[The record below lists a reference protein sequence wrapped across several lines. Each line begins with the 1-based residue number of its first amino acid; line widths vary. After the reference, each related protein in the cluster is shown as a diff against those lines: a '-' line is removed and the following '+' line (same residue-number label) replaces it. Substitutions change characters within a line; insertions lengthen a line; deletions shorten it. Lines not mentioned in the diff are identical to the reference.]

1 LYGKP
6 GRLKLQF
13 ASGATAGLDDGS
25 GHLDM
30 SLTQWDKNPFRGGE
44 KLIAPQLTIRTK
56 VQSNQ
61 KSRNID
67 NYHSSSVV
75 AYSYYVSFNF
85 DSKQNYSS
93 QTNTTF
99 PACTLY
105 NTSTKSFVVGCPGC
119 SVVSYSELN
128 VTYGCDDVSRLL
140 ATNHQQQ
147 QQQHRYL
154 LSNNSG
160 KSKQITTSTSTD
172 AASTAS
178 NGDDGYV
185 ADDDASNAAD
195 DEDGGGGGGDNYI
208 SGKQTSITSINY
220 GALLSTFTSTLSG
233 NPFAI
238 NFQES
243 KIIIF
248 LVSSIFITI
257 VIGWMYYSRV
267 DMMNRQKCIYIQVK
281 EKKNDLN
288 DKNNKKGYKNDD
300 VKKVKDC
307 DFIFYKTISNDDELK
322 DDFVWSDKNSRIEY
336 INKIV
341 EKGFIKKVFGLDGFL
356 SDKSFSLFE
365 KKTEDEDE
373 DGDNEEVDVTPQ
385 LNGWISFWIQILAS
399 IFVDTLFF
407 STFFPDDGVCE
418 TYTTQENCIKPKNNA
433 LNKPLC
439 IWTAQKRITNGGTCS
454 LSPPPADV
462 TFTFILVVLTIIV
475 TIPIV
480 MFLNRIL
487 YYAFQRPQL
496 SMWGWNE
503 EYWLGKIMF
512 FIFHVS

>member
-1 LYGKP
+1 
-6 GRLKLQF
+6 
-13 ASGATAGLDDGS
+13 
-25 GHLDM
+25 M
-30 SLTQWDKNPFRGGE
+30 SLAQWDKNPFRGGE
-44 KLIAPQLTIRTK
+44 KLKAPQLTIRTK
-56 VQSNQ
+56 VPRRQTSTDVDTNP
-61 KSRNID
+61 
-67 NYHSSSVV
+67 SSV
-75 AYSYYVSFNF
+75 ATYSYFLSFNF
-85 DSKQNYSS
+85 DSKQDFSS

-105 NTSTKSFVVGCPGC
+105 DSSTKSFIVGCPGC
-119 SVVSYSELN
+119 SIVSYTELD

-140 ATNHQQQ
+140 TTNHQQRQYQ
-147 QQQHRYL
+147 QYRYL

-160 KSKQITTSTSTD
+160 NSKQITTSTSTD
-172 AASTAS
+172 DANTAS

-185 ADDDASNAAD
+185 ADDDASATAD
-195 DEDGGGGGGDNYI
+195 DDDDGGGDDYI

-248 LVSSIFITI
+248 LVSSIFVTI

-281 EKKNDLN
+281 EKNNECIEENNKAGLFKNYNTRKNIDTDLN
-288 DKNNKKGYKNDD
+288 DINIYKTLSNDD
-300 VKKVKDC
+300 VLK
-307 DFIFYKTISNDDELK
+307 NDSVL
-322 DDFVWSDKNSRIEY
+322 SDSNSRIEY
-336 INKIV
+336 INEIV
-341 EKGFIKKVFGLDGFL
+341 EKDFIEKDFDVGGFL
-356 SDKSFSLFE
+356 SDKPFSLFE
-365 KKTEDEDE
+365 KKTVDENEVRDE
-373 DGDNEEVDVTPQ
+373 EEVDVTPQ
-385 LNGWISFWIQILAS
+385 LNWWISFWIQILAS

-407 STFFPDDGVCE
+407 STFFPDGGVCE
-418 TYTTQENCIKPKNNA
+418 SYTTEATCIIPMNNA
-433 LNKPLC
+433 LNTPLC
-439 IWTAQKRITNGGTCS
+439 IWTAQKKLTNGGTCS

-487 YYAFQRPQL
+487 FYAFQRPQL
-496 SMWGWNE
+496 SLWGWNE
-503 EYWLGKIMF
+503 EYWLGKIMY
-512 FIFHVS
+512 FILYVSKSYNLYIMIIISL

>member
-6 GRLKLQF
+6 ERLKLQF
-13 ASGATAGLDDGS
+13 ASDATAELDDGS
-25 GHLDM
+25 GYLDM

-56 VQSNQ
+56 VPHNQ
-61 KSRNID
+61 ISRNID
-67 NYHSSSVV
+67 NYYPSSVV
-75 AYSYYVSFNF
+75 AYSYFLSFNF
-85 DSKQNYSS
+85 DRKQDFSS

-119 SVVSYSELN
+119 SIVSYSELN

-140 ATNHQQQ
+140 ATQQQ
-147 QQQHRYL
+147 YRYL
-154 LSNNSG
+154 LSNKSGNS
-160 KSKQITTSTSTD
+160 KEIATSASIED
-172 AASTAS
+172 ASTAS
-178 NGDDGYV
+178 NGDDGYGN
-185 ADDDASNAAD
+185 DDDASATD
-195 DEDGGGGGGDNYI
+195 DDVDGSNDYI

-248 LVSSIFITI
+248 LISSIFITI

-267 DMMNRQKCIYIQVK
+267 DMMNRQKFIYIQMK
-281 EKKNDLN
+281 EKTNDVN
-288 DKNNKKGYKNDD
+288 DKNKKGGYKNDD
-300 VKKVKDC
+300 VKKSKDN
-307 DFIFYKTISNDDELK
+307 DFIFYKSISNDDGFK
-322 DDFVWSDKNSRIEY
+322 DDSVLSDINSRIKY

-341 EKGFIKKVFGLDGFL
+341 EKDFIEKVFDVDGFL
-356 SDKSFSLFE
+356 SDKPFSLFE
-365 KKTEDEDE
+365 KKTEDEDEDE

-418 TYTTQENCIKPKNNA
+418 THTTEENCVKPMNKA

-496 SMWGWNE
+496 SLWGWNE

-512 FIFHVS
+512 FMSLEVI

>member
-1 LYGKP
+1 MYGKP
-6 GRLKLQF
+6 ERLKLQF
-13 ASGATAGLDDGS
+13 ASDATAELNDGS
-25 GHLDM
+25 GYLDM

-56 VQSNQ
+56 VPRNQ
-61 KSRNID
+61 ISRNID
-67 NYHSSSVV
+67 NYYPSSVV
-75 AYSYYVSFNF
+75 AYSYFLSFNF
-85 DSKQNYSS
+85 DRKLDFSS

-119 SVVSYSELN
+119 SIVSYSELN

-140 ATNHQQQ
+140 ATQQQ
-147 QQQHRYL
+147 YRYL
-154 LSNNSG
+154 LSNKSG
-160 KSKQITTSTSTD
+160 DSKEITTSASIEDTST
-172 AASTAS
+172 SS
-178 NGDDGYV
+178 NGDDGYGN
-185 ADDDASNAAD
+185 DDDASATD
-195 DEDGGGGGGDNYI
+195 DDVGGSNDYI
-208 SGKQTSITSINY
+208 SGEQTSISSINY
-220 GALLSTFTSTLSG
+220 AALLSTFTSTLSG

-248 LVSSIFITI
+248 LISSIFITI

-267 DMMNRQKCIYIQVK
+267 DMMNRQKCIYIQMK

-288 DKNNKKGYKNDD
+288 DKNKKEGYKNDD
-300 VKKVKDC
+300 VKKSKDN
-307 DFIFYKTISNDDELK
+307 DFIFYESISNDDGLK
-322 DDFVWSDKNSRIEY
+322 DDFVLSDINSRIEY
-336 INKIV
+336 INEIV
-341 EKGFIKKVFGLDGFL
+341 EKDFIEKVFGLDGFL
-356 SDKSFSLFE
+356 SDKPFSLFE

-373 DGDNEEVDVTPQ
+373 DGDEEEVDVTPQ
-385 LNGWISFWIQILAS
+385 LNWWISFWIQILAS

-407 STFFPDDGVCE
+407 STFFPDGGVCE
-418 TYTTQENCIKPKNNA
+418 SYTTEATCIIPMNNA
-433 LNKPLC
+433 MNTPLC
-439 IWTAQKRITNGGTCS
+439 IWTAQKKLTNGGTCS

-496 SMWGWNE
+496 SLWGWNE
-503 EYWLGKIMF
+503 EYWLGEIMY
-512 FIFHVS
+512 FILYVS

>member
-1 LYGKP
+1 M
-6 GRLKLQF
+6 KLQF
-13 ASGATAGLDDGS
+13 ASGATDGLDDGS

-30 SLTQWDKNPFRGGE
+30 SLAQWDKNPFRGGE
-44 KLIAPQLTIRTK
+44 KLKAPQLTIRTK
-56 VQSNQ
+56 VPRNQISSNM
-61 KSRNID
+61 D
-67 NYHSSSVV
+67 NNYPSSVV
-75 AYSYYVSFNF
+75 AYSYYISFNF
-85 DSKQNYSS
+85 DSKQDFSS
-93 QTNTTF
+93 ETNTTF

-105 NTSTKSFVVGCPGC
+105 DTSTKSFVVGCPGC
-119 SVVSYSELN
+119 SIVSYTEFD

-140 ATNHQQQ
+140 ANNHQQQ
-147 QQQHRYL
+147 QQLQKQQYRYL
-154 LSNNSG
+154 LYNFSGNSM
-160 KSKQITTSTSTD
+160 QITTSSSTD
-172 AASTAS
+172 DASTAS

-185 ADDDASNAAD
+185 NDDDASAATD
-195 DEDGGGGGGDNYI
+195 DDDSSDDYI

-281 EKKNDLN
+281 EKNNEYNEEN
-288 DKNNKKGYKNDD
+288 DKAGYKNDD
-300 VKKVKDC
+300 VNKNED
-307 DFIFYKTISNDDELK
+307 NDLNDN
-322 DDFVWSDKNSRIEY
+322 FVFSDLNSRVEY
-336 INKIV
+336 INEIV
-341 EKGFIKKVFGLDGFL
+341 EKDFIEKVFEVDGFL
-356 SDKSFSLFE
+356 SDKPFSLFE
-365 KKTEDEDE
+365 KKTEDEDGE
-373 DGDNEEVDVTPQ
+373 EEVDITSR
-385 LNGWISFWIQILAS
+385 LNVWISFWIQILAS

-407 STFFPDDGVCE
+407 STFFPDGGVCE
-418 TYTTQENCIKPKNNA
+418 SYTTEATCIVPMNNA
-433 LNKPLC
+433 MNTPLC

-454 LSPPPADV
+454 LSPPPADI

-496 SMWGWNE
+496 SLWGWNE
-503 EYWLGKIMF
+503 EYWLGKIIF
-512 FIFHVS
+512 FIVYSLEVIIICISSSSYYFRSLSSTY